1 MRTPNFRFSGSPQ
14 AIAAAG
20 QATQAH
26 YAAQAARAQA
36 AGQTGSAFHNAAG
49 QVRSAAMEQPGI
61 FAGTLSDNY
70 GNYSQGMSGAY
81 QGYAGAMGNAF
92 NAMANQSGSMYG
104 ANAMA
109 EAARMGALGNI
120 GSAGLGAYGSSTNAA
135 MDAWARNQQAYNQSA
150 ATMHMANQSG
160 LSNFGAADVNARSR
174 AAIAASLMGG
184 MGGGMDGTFSADG
197 LGGPVASGS
206 FSGSGGGYGGGRG
219 GGGGGI
225 NSTMQAELARQ
236 SDAGR
241 AQLDNQH
248 YSSRGMPS
256 QMMDQGLA
264 GLMAL
269 SGQSMGAIGQG
280 MNQFYGNQQQA
291 GNQSDMNSVLA
302 GLSRQL
308 RSTQGDLTSGMGD
321 SNNRIEG
328 LFNNSLGNLQMFQSP
343 AEITRRAIAGQMA
356 RR

>member
-1 MRTPNFRFSGSPQ
+1 MSVPKFRFSGSPD

-36 AGQTGSAFHNAAG
+36 AGQTGSAFQNAAG
-49 QVRSAAMEQPGI
+49 QVQSTAMAQPGI
-61 FAGTLSDNY
+61 FAGALSNNY

-81 QGYAGAMGNAF
+81 QGYAGAMGNAA
-92 NAMANQSGSMYG
+92 NALANQSGSMYG

-135 MDAWARNQQAYNQSA
+135 MDAWARNQQAYNKSA

-206 FSGSGGGYGGGRG
+206 FSGSGGGYGGGG
-219 GGGGGI
+219 GGEI
-225 NSTMQAELARQ
+225 NSTMQDELVRQ

-269 SGQSMGAIGQG
+269 SGQSLGAIGQG

-291 GNQSDMNSVLA
+291 GNQSGMNSVLG

-321 SNNRIEG
+321 SNNRIES
-328 LFNNSLGNLQMFQSP
+328 LFNNSLGNLPMFQSP
-343 AEITRRAIAGQMA
+343 AERTRRAIAGQIA

>member
-160 LSNFGAADVNARSR
+160 LSNFGTADVNSRSR

-197 LGGPVASGS
+197 MGGPVASGS
-206 FSGSGGGYGGGRG
+206 FSGSGGGYGGGGG